1 MSNRKEKLNAYK
13 QNLSVIFRDYLK
25 SRKINKQATQFI
37 VEGIDDPKYYT
48 TRFDLFFDLQW
59 NLTSVGGKSKV
70 LGLRQTLEKHP
81 LYKKD
86 KCYYFIDKDYEE
98 KINLEKVYCTPTYSI
113 ENLYLDESCIKKL
126 IISECG
132 LSNANIEKRHEIME
146 YILNDYRH
154 NLNKFHND
162 KKVIKLNTVFKYIRK
177 NGGENLSLD
186 KVLKIEFEENDLK
199 KLRIRHQPSFLDL
212 KKEKL
217 YDFKNFYKSEENI
230 NFLKSPLENFR
241 GKQEI
246 IFLKCYLKRLYSNG
260 DLNSEISTKF
270 GVNIKL
276 ENPAMADKLLS
287 NLSSYANTP
296 SCLKSFLLEIN
307 HKSSS
312 YKVA

>member
-1 MSNRKEKLNAYK
+1 M
-13 QNLSVIFRDYLK
+13 K
-25 SRKINKQATQFI
+25 S
-37 VEGIDDPKYYT
+37 
-48 TRFDLFFDLQW
+48 W
-59 NLTSVGGKSKV
+59 NT
-70 LGLRQTLEKHP
+70 
-81 LYKKD
+81 
-86 KCYYFIDKDYEE
+86 
-98 KINLEKVYCTPTYSI
+98 
-113 ENLYLDESCIKKL
+113 
-126 IISECG
+126 
-132 LSNANIEKRHEIME
+132 
-146 YILNDYRH
+146 LNDYRY

-260 DLNSEISTKF
+260 ELNSEIWRIQT
-270 GVNIKL
+270 
-276 ENPAMADKLLS
+276 
-287 NLSSYANTP
+287 
-296 SCLKSFLLEIN
+296 
-307 HKSSS
+307 
-312 YKVA
+312 